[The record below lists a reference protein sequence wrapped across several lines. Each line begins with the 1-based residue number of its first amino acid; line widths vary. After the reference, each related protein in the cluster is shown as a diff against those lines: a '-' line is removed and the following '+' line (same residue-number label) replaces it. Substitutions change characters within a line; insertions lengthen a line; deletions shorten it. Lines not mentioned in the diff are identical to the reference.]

1 MTISKVATYTT
12 SDGQS
17 FTDRNDAV
25 KHEDNLTLAGIVNA
39 EVQVALDAAG
49 FSVIKKPIPRKK
61 KAPAAAAA
69 AA

>member
-12 SDGQS
+12 SDGKS

-25 KHEDNLTLAGIVNA
+25 KHEDQLTLLSIVNGDVEA
-39 EVQVALDAAG
+39 KLAAAG
-49 FSVIKKPIPRKK
+49 FIIVKKPIPRKK

-69 AA
+69 